1 MKLTIPFNRTSRK
14 KAFQAACAVVLCG
27 LNITPARAFDLL
39 EAWQAALN
47 YSADYA
53 AAQHER
59 DAEQER
65 KVQARAAL
73 LPQVT
78 ANAAYQK
85 QPPSLSSTTESHGW
99 NIQASQSVYD
109 GVRWAQY
116 RQGSLAA
123 EMADQKLNQVKGD
136 LLLQVAQAYFQVLL
150 NRDKMAS
157 AEQEKQTYEQ
167 QTRQAQAMFEKGLAT
182 MVDTNEAQANY
193 AAVRAKQVTILTDL
207 MLAENTLANLTGLNP
222 KETQPIS
229 RNLSDYLLGKDTLND
244 WQNIAQANNPEWQR
258 QRLMLE
264 SAKAGVTAAKAG
276 YLPKLTLTGGY
287 QDNRNTQ
294 NYYGTEQHYR
304 SKGGNLTLQLSI
316 PLYSGG
322 QIRSQVRE
330 AVAREQQSQATLLAT
345 ERKIQAAVNQY
356 YQTTYNSR
364 YQIIAQEKLLKANS
378 VKLNATKLGRTVG
391 VRSNLDELQA
401 MQAQAD
407 AEQKLAEARYQY
419 LTAYLQLLN
428 SAGVLINEKQ
438 QEQIRAWWNQ

>member
-1 MKLTIPFNRTSRK
+1 MKPITPFNRAFRT

-27 LNITPARAFDLL
+27 VYAAPAQAFDLL

-78 ANAAYQK
+78 ANAVYQK

-99 NIQASQSVYD
+99 NIQASQSIYD
-109 GVRWAQY
+109 QARWAQY

-222 KETQPIS
+222 KEIQPIS
-229 RNLSDYLLGKDTLND
+229 RNLSDHLLGKDTLND
-244 WQNIAQANNPEWQR
+244 WQNTARANNPEWQR

-264 SAKAGVTAAKAG
+264 SAKVGVTAAKAG

-294 NYYGTEQHYR
+294 NYYGTEQRYR
-304 SKGGNLTLQLSI
+304 SKGGSITLQLSI

-330 AVAREQQSQATLLAT
+330 AVAREQQNQATLLAT

-356 YQTTYNSR
+356 YQITYNSR

-378 VKLNATKLGRTVG
+378 VKLNATKLGHTVG
-391 VRSNLDELQA
+391 VRTNLDELQA

-428 SAGVLINEKQ
+428 SAGVLTNEKQ
-438 QEQIRAWWNQ
+438 QEQVRTWWNK